1 MQINLKFIVAKG
13 AQEAF
18 GATEF
23 AFELTG
29 SSVGD
34 LVHEIMQKYGAPS
47 KRVFLTKGHYET
59 SLQIILNGRKYV
71 PPEQM
76 DEFPLQ
82 AGDSII
88 FAHLVEGG

>member
-1 MQINLKFIVAKG
+1 MRINLKFIVVTG

-23 AFELTG
+23 SFELAG
-29 SSVGD
+29 SNVGD
-34 LVHEIMQKYGAPS
+34 LVREIMEKYGTPS
-47 KRVFLTKGHYET
+47 KRVFLTKGHYEP

-71 PPEQM
+71 PPERM

-82 AGDSII
+82 AGDTII